1 MKQDLIFPGLYVYII
16 HCLFFGVFVGVFLL
30 LLQEQAKMK
39 LYNDNI
45 NSLLQMEN
53 FVKVIIESKLNVN
66 LFVCLEIQPLLFK
79 DFRKINNKKKLKK
92 KDQRWYAMPKEA

>member
-1 MKQDLIFPGLYVYII
+1 M
-16 HCLFFGVFVGVFLL
+16 L

-66 LFVCLEIQPLLFK
+66 LFVCLEIKPLLFK
-79 DFRKINNKKKLKK
+79 DFRKINNKKI
-92 KDQRWYAMPKEA
+92 

>member
-1 MKQDLIFPGLYVYII
+1 
-16 HCLFFGVFVGVFLL
+16 
-30 LLQEQAKMK
+30 
-39 LYNDNI
+39 
-45 NSLLQMEN
+45 MEN